1 MDDAAALLIVGGTH
15 GIGKEIARHY
25 AKQGWSVVLT
35 GRDGSAAK
43 SVATELGGDTR
54 GIALDLSEP
63 ELVAD
68 ALADVGA
75 VDHLVL
81 AAIARDTNTLDNYD
95 IASARYL
102 VTMKLLGNTAVLS
115 AMQDRLAED
124 GSIVLFGGRAKDR
137 PYPGGMTVGTV
148 NAGISGMMRALALQL
163 APRRVNAIHPG
174 IVADSSILVGEPR
187 VHRTGPKGDAY
198 RAERDDGGHR
208 RWGRL
213 PDPQPVGQRH
223 RPVRRRRLAAA
234 MRGGTGRR
242 RPHGKRNGRSGR
254 RRGPRPRGVQ
264 PHAIA
269 C

>member
-1 MDDAAALLIVGGTH
+1 MTQSAMLVVGGTH
-15 GIGKEIARHY
+15 GIGKEVARLY
-25 AKQGWSVVLT
+25 AGRGWSVVLT
-35 GRDGSAAK
+35 GRDETAAK
-43 SVATELGGDTR
+43 SAAAEVGGDTR

-102 VTMKLLGNTAVLS
+102 VTMKLLGFTAVVS
-115 AMQDRLAED
+115 AMRDRLAED

-148 NAGISGMMRALALQL
+148 NAGISGMVPALALQV

-174 IVADSSILVGEPR
+174 IVGDSPYWSDNQEFTEKVREATPTARNVKMEDIVDGVDFLIRNQSVNGI
-187 VHRTGPKGDAY
+187 DLY
-198 RAERDDGGHR
+198 IDGG
-208 RWGRL
+208 WL
-213 PDPQPVGQRH
+213 VP
-223 RPVRRRRLAAA
+223 
-234 MRGGTGRR
+234 
-242 RPHGKRNGRSGR
+242 
-254 RRGPRPRGVQ
+254 
-264 PHAIA
+264 
-269 C
+269 